1 MWDNAIESDCLNA
14 LVNSSVVGSEWRS
27 VVPYG
32 SSHIALKAATGSVEA
47 VLSDSVPSRVVEPF
61 IAAEDAIRCREACPL
76 GVHVAFL
83 RDASMKLRNEHD
95 HGQYR

>member
-1 MWDNAIESDCLNA
+1 MPC
-14 LVNSSVVGSEWRS
+14 
-27 VVPYG
+27 G

-47 VLSDSVPSRVVEPF
+47 VLSDRVPSRVVEPI
-61 IAAEDAIRCREACPL
+61 IATEDAIHCREACPL